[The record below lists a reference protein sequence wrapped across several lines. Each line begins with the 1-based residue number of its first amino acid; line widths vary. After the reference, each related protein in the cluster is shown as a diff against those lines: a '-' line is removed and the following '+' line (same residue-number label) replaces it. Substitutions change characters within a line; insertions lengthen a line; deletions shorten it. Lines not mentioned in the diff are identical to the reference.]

1 MLKNRSKL
9 LLFSTFLFIIILS
22 AFFRIQ
28 NLHLIEFKA
37 DEGINLF
44 LATRPIFGHPFPP
57 IGLISSAGIPNPPFF
72 SYLMFPIVY
81 LTLDPKGISFIIGS
95 INSIVIGLFFIFVYR
110 FYGFSTAFFSATLL
124 ALSPWSILFSRKI
137 WPPDFILPFVVAI
150 LFTLHKI
157 VKDKKEFY
165 WLPYTALSLLLIQL
179 YHPTIFFVILATLF
193 LLIQKTKPDFRAV
206 AIGTLLGL
214 MPLIPYLAY
223 EAQNSCRECSA
234 FIEVKEKLAV
244 NPSAEMF
251 LRPMQIIGQGNFRFI
266 MGDDI
271 STLARNYP
279 LVYELRKLLYIPYL
293 LLPLGILIF
302 WKRYAGF
309 RFLVYSTILLPILY
323 FFIRLE
329 PFMHY
334 FAVIIP
340 ILFLF
345 TGVGLA
351 KLFSI
356 KTVGIKHFTGIL
368 FVVLVTVYFS
378 FNNSFFDL
386 LGKQGNLSGDYGSSF
401 ANTEKSVK
409 DRLRMYKNDKHY
421 DEMVLANYVQ
431 RANFAES
438 ATLASAVYDQEQ
450 TEKNIDKLEQRLK
463 EVPEDRRIENELLAY
478 YTTLPKTPET
488 MKNLREKTINNQY
501 YHHIYEEIYR
511 QYLAKNLKKAY
522 RGPNFSF
529 EYPEHWSQ
537 TELSS
542 GEVILM
548 VDEFTILINKDRS
561 VEFSQSQV
569 NHPNNEKLNAV
580 IKEIERVA
588 NSIRE
593 ESI

>member
-9 LLFSTFLFIIILS
+9 LLFSAFLFILILS
-22 AFFRIQ
+22 AFFRVQ

-72 SYLMFPIVY
+72 SYLMFPIVL
-81 LTLDPKGISFIIGS
+81 LTTDPKAITLIIGS
-95 INSIVIGLFFIFVYR
+95 INSLSIGLLFLMLYR
-110 FYGFSTAFFSATLL
+110 YYNFSIAFFSSTLL

-150 LFTLHKI
+150 LYTLHKI
-157 VKDKKEFY
+157 VKDKKDFY

-193 LLIQKTKPDFRAV
+193 LLIQKTKPNFRYV
-206 AIGTLLGL
+206 AIGILLGL
-214 MPLIPYLAY
+214 PLIPYLVY
-223 EAQNSCRECSA
+223 EIQNSCRECSA

-244 NPSAEMF
+244 HSSSEMF

-271 STLARNYP
+271 STLAKNYP
-279 LVYELRKLLYIPYL
+279 LTYELRKLLYIPYL

-302 WKRYAGF
+302 WKKYAEF

-356 KTVGIKHFTGIL
+356 KIVGIKLFTGIL
-368 FVVLVTVYFS
+368 FVVLVTSYFS

-386 LGKQGNLSGDYGSSF
+386 LGKQGNLAGDYGSSF

-409 DRLRMYKNDKHY
+409 DRLSMYRNDSHY

-488 MKNLREKTINNQY
+488 MKNLREKTLEKPY
-501 YHHIYEEIYR
+501 YHDIYEEIYR

-537 TELSS
+537 KELSS
-542 GEVILM
+542 REVILM
-548 VDEFTILINKDRS
+548 VDEFTIVINKDRS
-561 VEFSQSQV
+561 VEFSQFQV
-569 NHPNNEKLNAV
+569 KQPNKERLNAV
-580 IKEIERVA
+580 IKEMDRVA